1 MRFRP
6 SGLVLAAALA
16 AVTLVGCSSSAAT
29 APSGGDDTAA
39 EAWPPAGTD
48 IEWIVPSAAGAGN
61 DILARIVAP
70 VMQESLDANIQV
82 VNLEGGS
89 QVVGL
94 SKLAT
99 SNPDGLT
106 FGYTN
111 IPSILGRYLD
121 PSKNAT
127 FDRESFVPIGSFA
140 TNSVVIGVAKD
151 SPYETIDDLFTAV
164 EDDPGTVTA
173 ATDSRAGDDHIN
185 LRILE
190 NELDLGFN
198 IVHYNS
204 GADKVAAVM
213 AGEVDFALGGVSSF
227 YGPYK
232 SGDIRLL
239 AIVEDEQSDLM
250 DDVPTLS
257 SEGYEVAPMNSRF
270 ALSVPAETP
279 ENIRSALEAA
289 LKEAAEDPE
298 VVEKLTN
305 AATVASWMPGDEVA
319 ALWEERETEI
329 TPIIEELLEV
339 SP

>member
-1 MRFRP
+1 MRIR
-6 SGLVLAAALA
+6 SLTLGALAALA
-16 AVTLVGCSSSAAT
+16 AVALVGCSSAT
-29 APSGGDDTAA
+29 GSTSSGDGAD
-39 EAWPPAGTD
+39 EAWPAAGTD

-99 SNPDGLT
+99 SAPDGTT

-127 FDRESFVPIGSFA
+127 FDRESFLPVGSFA
-140 TNSVVIGVAKD
+140 TNSVVIGVAAN
-151 SPYETIDDLFTAV
+151 SPYETIDDLFDAV
-164 EDDPGTVTA
+164 KDDPGTITA
-173 ATDSRAGDDHIN
+173 GTDSRAGDDHVN

-213 AGEVDFALGGVSSF
+213 SGEVNFALGGVSSF

-239 AIVEDEQSDLM
+239 AIVEDEQSELM
-250 DDVPTLS
+250 PDVPTLS
-257 SEGYEVAPMNSRF
+257 GEGYEVAPMNSRF
-270 ALSVPAETP
+270 TLSVPAETP
-279 ENIRSALEAA
+279 ENIRSSLEAA
-289 LKEAAEDPE
+289 LKVAAEDPA
-298 VVEKLTN
+298 VIEKLTN
-305 AATVASWMPGDEVA
+305 AATVASWMPGAEVA
-319 ALWEERETEI
+319 KLWEEREATI
-329 TPIIEELLEV
+329 SPIIDELLQV

>member
-1 MRFRP
+1 MRNHP
-6 SGLVLAAALA
+6 ATLTAAVALA
-16 AVTLVGCSSSAAT
+16 AVVLVGCAPPSDSTSNAT
-29 APSGGDDTAA
+29 GAGA
-39 EAWPPAGTD
+39 EDWPEPGTD
-48 IEWIVPSAAGAGN
+48 IEWIVPSAPGAGN
-61 DILARIVAP
+61 DILARIVTPA
-70 VMQESLDANIQV
+70 MQDALDANIQV

-99 SNPDGLT
+99 AAPDGLT

-127 FDRESFVPIGSFA
+127 FDRESFLPVGSFA
-140 TNSVVIGVAKD
+140 TNSVVIGVAGN
-151 SPYETIDDLFTAV
+151 SPYESIDDLFAAV
-164 EDDPGTVTA
+164 KAAPGTITA

-190 NELDLGFN
+190 NELDLEFN

-213 AGEVDFALGGVSSF
+213 SGEVDFALGGVSSF

-250 DDVPTLS
+250 LDVPTLAG
-257 SEGYEVAPMNSRF
+257 EGYEVDPMNSRF
-270 ALSVPAETP
+270 TLSVPAGTP
-279 ENIRSALEAA
+279 ENIRASLESA
-289 LKEAAEDPE
+289 LKEATEDPE

-305 AATVASWMPGDEVA
+305 AATVASWMSGADVEK
-319 ALWEERETEI
+319 LWKERETAVK
-329 TPIIEELLEV
+329 PIVEELLEV